1 MRWLP
6 VLFAI
11 HFLLSLTSFSQ
22 EKPALPRDYFE
33 KYSYT
38 LPEGFNYQDGQALRT
53 EVTNIAIELEVY
65 LSAAMS
71 HYTIDSAELYDII
84 ALQVVP
90 DLLLLQYAPALETI
104 RRCRALQASPAY
116 RVPFALI
123 HEAYAKACLRHADD
137 QSAAFAAVLKE
148 EFKVV
153 INHIDTS
160 FRGDIVNAQKGS
172 YTTASVQVN
181 HTEVKNIINQAL
193 QLSHG
198 KLPFA
203 SAYSLLEFYF
213 RYYIRQ
219 QYQPALEA
227 LLYQLSPARVEEASV
242 MIPMRDHVKL
252 SAFVYRNTT
261 STEKVPAVVSL
272 SPYPSGNEATR
283 GNVFATNGYVYVYV
297 DSRGRRKSEGNYFP
311 YEDDARDYYDI
322 IDWVSKQPW
331 CNGQVVTSGGS
342 YLGFA
347 QWQAIRKQ

>member
-1 MRWLP
+1 MRCLLVLLVIHLLLP
-6 VLFAI
+6 AR
-11 HFLLSLTSFSQ
+11 SYTQ
-22 EKPALPRDYFE
+22 GKPALPRDYFE

-38 LPEGFNYQDGQALRT
+38 LPDTFNYQNELALRV
-53 EVTNIAIELEVY
+53 EVTKIASSLDAY
-65 LSAAMS
+65 LKAAMDQ
-71 HYTIDSAELYDII
+71 YTIDSTELYDII
-84 ALQVVP
+84 AQQVVP
-90 DLLLLQYAPALETI
+90 ALLIQQYAAALETI
-104 RRCRALQASPAY
+104 TRCRTLQPSPAY
-116 RVPFALI
+116 RVPFALV
-123 HEAYAKACLRHADD
+123 HEAYGKACLRHTDD
-137 QSAAFAAVLKE
+137 QSAAFATIFQE
-148 EFKVV
+148 EFKGT
-153 INHIDTS
+153 IDHIDTS

-172 YTTASVQVN
+172 YTAASIQVN
-181 HTEVKNIINQAL
+181 YTELRNVTNQAI
-193 QLSHG
+193 QLSHW
-198 KLPFA
+198 KLPFS
-203 SAYSLLEFYF
+203 SAYALLEYYF

-219 QYQPALEA
+219 QYQPPLEA
-227 LLYQLSPARVEEASV
+227 LLYQLSPARVEEAMV
-242 MIPMRDHVKL
+242 MIPMRDHIKL

-297 DSRGRRKSEGNYFP
+297 DSRGRRKSEGTFFP